1 MVHAIPP
8 AGRIQFRPPQC
19 VCARAW
25 MSRKYDALFVAC
37 CNLLERIREVSQIRL
52 GIDILFSMATDDEKF
67 ADL

>member
-1 MVHAIPP
+1 MQFHQRAEFNS
-8 AGRIQFRPPQC
+8 GRRNAF
-19 VCARAW
+19 ARAW

-52 GIDILFSMATDDEKF
+52 GIDILLSMATDDEKF